1 MLPFVLALLA
11 SVSWGVGDFLGGLK
25 SRSLPLLVVLAASQP
40 VGLLTIAL
48 VVLIRRAPMPEL
60 SFLPYAIAGGI
71 AVTIGIAAFFRA
83 LAVGTMSVVAPIS
96 AVGTAVPIIFGLLAG
111 ERPGIGQILG
121 IALTTIGVVLV
132 AREPAK
138 PGEAARPMGPGVAL
152 AVVAALSFGCFLT
165 AMHEASGEDAYWAT
179 LVQRLTTMVNEV
191 LDFTRQTPGTV
202 ALEPMWFSDFV
213 SVFIEEVGPLA
224 GDRVV
229 GRRVADEDVRC
240 GDGCDAREGD
250 GADHDAAPLPA
261 GPFDERR
268 GHFGLG
274 NRPRTEARFRCR
286 SRWCRRCRNYST
298 RTSRYNSSTNWYCY
312 SS

>member
-1 MLPFVLALLA
+1 VLPFVLALLA

-48 VVLIRRAPMPEL
+48 VVLIRRVPMPEP

-179 LVQRLTTMVNEV
+179 LVQRLTTMVMLLVAV
-191 LDFTRQTPGTV
+191 LWTRPSFSHVRPHLIGVVAIGLLDMGAALLYSLASSQGMVSLISVMASLYPIVTV
-202 ALEPMWFSDFV
+202 LLAHVILGERLALSQRLGAGAAFGG
-213 SVFIEEVGPLA
+213 IGLITLA
-224 GDRVV
+224 
-229 GRRVADEDVRC
+229 
-240 GDGCDAREGD
+240 
-250 GADHDAAPLPA
+250 
-261 GPFDERR
+261 
-268 GHFGLG
+268 
-274 NRPRTEARFRCR
+274 
-286 SRWCRRCRNYST
+286 
-298 RTSRYNSSTNWYCY
+298 
-312 SS
+312 